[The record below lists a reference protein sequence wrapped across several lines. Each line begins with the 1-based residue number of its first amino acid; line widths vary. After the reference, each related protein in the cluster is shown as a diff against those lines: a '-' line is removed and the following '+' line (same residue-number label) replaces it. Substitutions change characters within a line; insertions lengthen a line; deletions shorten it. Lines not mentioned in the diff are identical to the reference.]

1 MKKGAA
7 FLLVIMFVLSMAVC
21 GMIAGAEDMQT
32 AENEV
37 LQENMVSVNL
47 DDVVAQNDSEEQFRN
62 HLEQVAEKEI
72 IGEEGIMSADATVTY
87 DEETGQYSIELLIE
101 TNGEVGGEQIE
112 LYKSALSKT
121 YAKVALV
128 VDGTVL

>member
-1 MKKGAA
+1 MKKEAM
-7 FLLVIMFVLSMAVC
+7 FLLVIMCAWLMAGC
-21 GMIAGAEDMQT
+21 GMTDSAKDKQT
-32 AENEV
+32 VEAEV
-37 LQENMVSVNL
+37 LQENIVSVNL